1 MRPLDPPMVP
11 FALAGTAIWAV
22 AGVVMLLMDAPADWL
37 WTCLAGFAIGCALL
51 VLMLARDRR
60 RRRSTDQPRR

>member
-22 AGVVMLLMDAPADWL
+22 LGVVMLLVNAPAGWL

-60 RRRSTDQPRR
+60 RRSTDQPRR